1 MMKKS
6 IALAIALILCLS
18 AVMCGCTPRY
28 DTSPDMVEGVRWITY
43 DYSFCINPADDCT
56 GYYKYSEKKYNIRA
70 DFETNWLTV
79 VDIGNGDTE
88 LFTGDWMYEKD
99 TNGKDQ
105 LYIYNIRFN
114 KDDYEELEN
123 NYAEFVTLKQEEI

>member
-1 MMKKS
+1 MELTKKQRRQRKNDEKINS
-6 IALAIALILCLS
+6 FGHCTDPVSQRCSVWLHT
-18 AVMCGCTPRY
+18 AVWYFAGY
-28 DTSPDMVEGVRWITY
+28 GY
-43 DYSFCINPADDCT
+43 PADDCT
-56 GYYKYSEKKYNIRA
+56 GYYKYGDKKYNIRA

-79 VDIGNGDTE
+79 VDTGNGDTE

>member
-6 IALAIALILCLS
+6 IALAVALILCLS
-18 AVMCGCTPRY
+18 AAMCGCAPRY
-28 DTSPDMVEGVRWITY
+28 DTRPDKVEGIRWITY
-43 DYSFCINPADDCT
+43 DYSFCINPEDDCK
-56 GYYKYSEKKYNIRA
+56 GYYKLGDKKYNIQA
-70 DFETNWLTV
+70 NFESNWLTV
-79 VDIGNGDTE
+79 VDTGNGDNE

-99 TNGKDQ
+99 TNGNDQ